1 MKPKTLPPGFRRV
14 RRDRQIHELVH
25 DSYKARS
32 KPVEPT
38 VCPDCGALFHKGGW
52 KWLPAPAQAH
62 RELCPACHRIR
73 DKFPAGYV
81 ALDGEFLREHRD
93 EVLQLLRHV
102 EKRENAE
109 HPLQRIMDIAH
120 ENGGLTVSTTDPHLA
135 RALGK
140 AVHHAYRGKLEFHYS
155 RDQNLLRVHWMR

>member
-1 MKPKTLPPGFRRV
+1 MKPRTPPPGFKRIH
-14 RRDRQIHELVH
+14 RDRKIHEVVH
-25 DSYKARS
+25 DSYQARS
-32 KPVEPT
+32 KPVEPA

-93 EVLQLLRHV
+93 EVLQLLRS
-102 EKRENAE
+102 
-109 HPLQRIMDIAH
+109 QRLLDLAPPVAPAF
-120 ENGGLTVSTTDPHLA
+120 ERNEVLPHRQVYPPSY
-135 RALGK
+135 RAW
-140 AVHHAYRGKLEFHYS
+140 VRMRS
-155 RDQNLLRVHWMR
+155 WLLRWLRRLEGWIWGRKFPEI